1 MSANSSRPPRPGSL
15 RSLLGGVFSLLLTRI
30 ELLVLEADEQ
40 KDALLF
46 SLLLGG
52 LALILIL
59 VGLLSALLLVLV
71 LTPDSWRPLLLGGL
85 MLCST
90 GGGVA
95 LLWQLRQR
103 ARRSP
108 SPFTDTLTE
117 VRKDWD
123 SLSGK
128 L

>member
-1 MSANSSRPPRPGSL
+1 M
-15 RSLLGGVFSLLLTRI
+15 
-30 ELLVLEADEQ
+30 
-40 KDALLF
+40 
-46 SLLLGG
+46 
-52 LALILIL
+52 
-59 VGLLSALLLVLV
+59 
-71 LTPDSWRPLLLGGL
+71 
-85 MLCST
+85 
-90 GGGVA
+90 A

-103 ARRSP
+103 AQRSP

>member
-1 MSANSSRPPRPGSL
+1 MSANSSRSPRPGSL
-15 RSLLGGVFSLLLTRI
+15 RSLLGGVFSLLLTRL
-30 ELLVLEADEQ
+30 ELFLLEAEEQ

-52 LALILIL
+52 LALILLL
-59 VGLLSALLLVLV
+59 VGLLSAILLVLV
-71 LTPDSWRPLLLGGL
+71 LTPANYRPLLLGGL
-85 MLCST
+85 MLCSI
-90 GGGVA
+90 GGGLA

-103 ARRSP
+103 AQRSA

>member
-1 MSANSSRPPRPGSL
+1 
-15 RSLLGGVFSLLLTRI
+15 
-30 ELLVLEADEQ
+30 
-40 KDALLF
+40 
-46 SLLLGG
+46 
-52 LALILIL
+52 
-59 VGLLSALLLVLV
+59 
-71 LTPDSWRPLLLGGL
+71 

-90 GGGVA
+90 GGVA

-103 ARRSP
+103 AQRSP
-108 SPFTDTLTE
+108 SFTDTLTE

>member
-1 MSANSSRPPRPGSL
+1 MTANSSRRPRPGSL
-15 RSLLGGVFSLLLTRI
+15 RSLLGGFFSLLLTRL
-30 ELLVLEADEQ
+30 ELFLLEAEEQ

-52 LALILIL
+52 LALVMLL

-71 LTPDSWRPLLLGGL
+71 LTPASWRPLLLGGL
-85 MLCST
+85 MLCSS
-90 GGGVA
+90 GAGAA